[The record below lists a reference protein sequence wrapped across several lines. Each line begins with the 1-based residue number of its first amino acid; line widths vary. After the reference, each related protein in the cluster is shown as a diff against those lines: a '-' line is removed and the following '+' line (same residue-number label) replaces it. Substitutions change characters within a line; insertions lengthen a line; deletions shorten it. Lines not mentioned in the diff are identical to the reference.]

1 MHFNNNFKLAIVK
14 QYKMFINDKYPI
26 KFFLKFIN
34 HGFGISKSTFY
45 DWIHKLKNINFN
57 DENHVLS
64 SKYTGISISISI
76 SITPV
81 IETFIINNLSK
92 INKNKTSIKKI
103 KFELFANY
111 KIKLSSK
118 QICIILNK
126 NNIFLHNSTHNCPYN
141 IYDNSF
147 NNFNET
153 KSNNSDLKIIK
164 SKSKFNNEIFV
175 IPLYIETYIIDNI
188 TKYNDIKSLTLKI
201 NNEFNMNFHTKQI
214 IFILHKN
221 KLNIKSYY
229 KISLHIEKF
238 IIKCV
243 TNNPIVTAQD
253 IKQLIKNEFN
263 IDISKQSVYNV
274 LKKFNFKQSKLKII
288 NNQYSIDEQIEQV
301 KNIINPSFV
310 VDDELNFE
318 KSIFKKLLV
327 NYNNKYID
335 NHIRNIKIMNINLNP
350 NINNFINEIELNNF
364 EIAKL
369 INDQYKNNLIFNN
382 LILIKTIKQY
392 IKYNPNNLIKN
403 NSLKKLLK
411 QYGFVNNKIHV
422 ELNLKNINDDIIIE
436 ENELFKNYNLL
447 LNQIQTYDN
456 ELNENITNKFINILK
471 NNIKSNNKKNK
482 NLIDDSV
489 FKDKYVNK
497 PNFGFNMDTIEN
509 VISIDEISFL
519 LNSKPIKGW
528 FNTENH
534 EYKIEC
540 SNIRSI
546 RYSIVVATTN
556 KKILS
561 YYICEGGLKSEAYID
576 FIKNIYNDGKNK
588 NKIFFMDNAKIHT
601 SKIFKDFA
609 INNKINVLYNAPY
622 HSEFNPIEYV
632 FSMLRNYLNRNLNKT
647 YDNLIIALE
656 NFKEKNHEIEF
667 TNIFKNCIKLMNKF
681 VNKL

>member
-1 MHFNNNFKLAIVK
+1 
-14 QYKMFINDKYPI
+14 
-26 KFFLKFIN
+26 
-34 HGFGISKSTFY
+34 
-45 DWIHKLKNINFN
+45 
-57 DENHVLS
+57 
-64 SKYTGISISISI
+64 
-76 SITPV
+76 
-81 IETFIINNLSK
+81 
-92 INKNKTSIKKI
+92 
-103 KFELFANY
+103 
-111 KIKLSSK
+111 
-118 QICIILNK
+118 
-126 NNIFLHNSTHNCPYN
+126 
-141 IYDNSF
+141 
-147 NNFNET
+147 
-153 KSNNSDLKIIK
+153 
-164 SKSKFNNEIFV
+164 
-175 IPLYIETYIIDNI
+175 
-188 TKYNDIKSLTLKI
+188 
-201 NNEFNMNFHTKQI
+201 MNFHTKQI

-561 YYICEGGLKSEAYID
+561 YYI
-576 FIKNIYNDGKNK
+576 
-588 NKIFFMDNAKIHT
+588 
-601 SKIFKDFA
+601 
-609 INNKINVLYNAPY
+609 
-622 HSEFNPIEYV
+622 
-632 FSMLRNYLNRNLNKT
+632 
-647 YDNLIIALE
+647 
-656 NFKEKNHEIEF
+656 
-667 TNIFKNCIKLMNKF
+667 
-681 VNKL
+681 